1 LRPFEIS
8 TAPID
13 RVRAQVVAERNPQ
26 LIWISPGD
34 PQAAAQIIS
43 GLSPDGWMGDK
54 ATVLL
59 KRPDHAMPL
68 RLEMSIP
75 ALAPARHVQMLV
87 NGQLVAEETF
97 AKPGEYVISVP
108 PDASLKGAALTVTLT
123 VDATFSVPTD
133 RRRLGIVI
141 TGVGFR

>member
-1 LRPFEIS
+1 
-8 TAPID
+8 
-13 RVRAQVVAERNPQ
+13 VAERNPQ

-34 PQAAAQIIS
+34 PQAAAQVIS
-43 GLSPDGWMGDK
+43 GLSPDGWMSDQ

-59 KRPDHAMPL
+59 KRPDHLLPL
-68 RLEMSIP
+68 RLEISIP

-87 NGQLVAEETF
+87 NGQLVAEDTF
-97 AKPGEYVISVP
+97 AKPGTYAISVP
-108 PDASLKGAALTVTLT
+108 PDASLKGDALTVTLT

-141 TGVGFR
+141 IGVGFR